1 LLSADGCAWGAAGP
15 IGGREIHAPEMRGRR
30 EEFDADA
37 LAFVGKVA
45 DKNYSAFLLFF
56 GDRIDQ
62 QDVGAHFEFGL
73 HVEQGTVSVDD
84 DGLAILAELAAG
96 GGLARGAHGNAREDA
111 CAAASGRAGRYS
123 LHKPIV
129 HLVAVRVNCTF
140 PGRCLKCLAAPRA
153 SAYYG
158 HFRQTVGVRAANR
171 LGRHLSLL
179 GCGLLP

>member
-1 LLSADGCAWGAAGP
+1 
-15 IGGREIHAPEMRGRR
+15 MRGGR

-37 LAFVGKVA
+37 LALVGKVA
-45 DKNYSAFLLFF
+45 DKNDAAFLLFF
-56 GDRIDQ
+56 GYRVDQ
-62 QDVGAHFEFGL
+62 KNVGAEFDFRL
-73 HVEQGTVSVDD
+73 HVEQRAMSVDD
-84 DGLAILAELAAG
+84 DGLAVLTEFAAL

-140 PGRCLKCLAAPRA
+140 PGRCLKCLAAARGF
-153 SAYYG
+153 AYDRQ
-158 HFRQTVGVRAANR
+158 FREAVGIRAANR
-171 LGRHLSLL
+171 LKRHLSLL